1 MFWGFAESPP
11 MPATPDLK
19 KSPSKMNIKQL
30 AAGPEDLAPDDLAAL
45 PQLTDEAVMNG
56 VKTRF
61 EQNKIY
67 TNINSLLIGA
77 RMPPMVVD
85 AIRFKHGALKYCGS
99 DLVRPRSHESI
110 PAPANL

>member
-1 MFWGFAESPP
+1 MFWGFSDAPP
-11 MPATPDLK
+11 MPASPDLW
-19 KSPSKMNIKQL
+19 KSQSKIIIKQL
-30 AAGPEDLAPDDLAAL
+30 APDDLAPDDLAAL

-77 RMPPMVVD
+77 RMPPLVVD
-85 AIRFKHGALKYCGS
+85 AFRFQHGSLKYCDS

>member
-1 MFWGFAESPP
+1 MFWAFSAFHSP
-11 MPATPDLK
+11 A
-19 KSPSKMNIKQL
+19 S
-30 AAGPEDLAPDDLAAL
+30 PDDLAAL
-45 PQLTDEAVMNG
+45 PQFTDEAVMNG

-85 AIRFKHGALKYCGS
+85 AFRFQHGS